1 MSYVDNELAGLLR
14 TIDLAILGTRL
25 RNARLAKGLTQAEVA
40 GSDASTAYISRIE
53 AGHRRPDGR
62 LLERIAG
69 RLDTTLDELLHGVDP
84 HQKAEATLK
93 LDYAE
98 LALTAGNADEALTR
112 TAEVLELTGNGVL
125 PELGARA
132 SYLRALAFEA
142 AGRVEDAILALEDL
156 PVDID
161 GTTQLTA
168 AIALSR
174 CYRESG
180 DLARA
185 IDTGERALKRLEEY
199 QLEGSNEAVQL
210 AVTMAAAHFER
221 GDVAYAVRLCRRA
234 IERAEKLDSPQAKAS
249 AYWNAS
255 IMEAN
260 QGAVDAAVPLAQK
273 ALALLELGN
282 DTRNLARLRSQ
293 LGVSQLRLDPP
304 AIEDARANLEQA
316 RRELEWSSASPA
328 DSARNEIALARAGY
342 LAGDLKDATQ
352 RATQIFE
359 TFRGTLPMVAADAL
373 ILSGQV
379 AADQGDTARAQA
391 AYREAILTLTG
402 IGSDRNAAQLWFELG
417 GLLEEVG
424 ASDEARDAYRR
435 AAASTGLT
443 PRPASTHALT
453 GPDPA
458 SGGGRAHAPAP
469 APFLRRQQHQWSPG
483 PAVVIPAPPTAAPPS
498 SDATVV
504 TTTAASLSLRTMANS
519 LRRALT
525 LSAS

>member
-1 MSYVDNELAGLLR
+1 MSHVDNELAGLLR
-14 TIDLAILGTRL
+14 TIDLTTLGTRI
-25 RNARLAKGLTQAEVA
+25 RNARLAKGLTQAELA
-40 GSDASTAYISRIE
+40 GPDASTAYISRIE

-62 LLERIAG
+62 LLERIVS

-98 LALTAGNADEALTR
+98 LALAGGEADVALTR
-112 TAEVLELTGNGVL
+112 TAEVLELTENGVL

-142 AGRVEDAILALEDL
+142 AGKIDDAILALEDL
-156 PVDID
+156 SD
-161 GTTQLTA
+161 GDGPTQLTA

-174 CYRESG
+174 CYRETG

-185 IDTGERALKRLEEY
+185 IDTGERAMRRLEEY
-199 QLEGSNEAVQL
+199 QLDGSDEAVQL
-210 AVTMAAAHFER
+210 AVTIAAAHFER
-221 GDVAYAVRLCRRA
+221 GDVTYAVRLCRRA
-234 IERAEKLDSPQAKAS
+234 IERAERLDSPKAKAS

-255 IMEAN
+255 VMESDK
-260 QGAVDAAVPLAQK
+260 GAVDTAVALAQK

-316 RRELEWSSASPA
+316 AKELAWSSASPT
-328 DSARNEIALARAGY
+328 DSARNDIALARARY
-342 LAGDLKDATQ
+342 LAGDLVDAGA
-352 RATQIFE
+352 RATQILE
-359 TFRGTLPMVAADAL
+359 SFRDSVPMVAADAM

-379 AADQGDTARAQA
+379 AADEGDVARAQT
-391 AYREAILTLTG
+391 AYREAILALTG
-402 IGSDRNAAQLWFELG
+402 IGADRTAAQLWFELG

-424 ASDEARDAYRR
+424 AGDEALDAYRR

-443 PRPASTHALT
+443 TRRTCDSRSRLS
-453 GPDPA
+453 A
-458 SGGGRAHAPAP
+458 SGGDPIRHRRHS
-469 APFLRRQQHQWSPG
+469 LSRQQHQWSPG
-483 PAVVIPAPPTAAPPS
+483 PAVGSPAPAPTAAPANS
-498 SDATVV
+498 VATAV
-504 TTTAASLSLRTMANS
+504 TTTAANLSLRTMTNS
-519 LRRALT
+519 LRRA
-525 LSAS
+525 S